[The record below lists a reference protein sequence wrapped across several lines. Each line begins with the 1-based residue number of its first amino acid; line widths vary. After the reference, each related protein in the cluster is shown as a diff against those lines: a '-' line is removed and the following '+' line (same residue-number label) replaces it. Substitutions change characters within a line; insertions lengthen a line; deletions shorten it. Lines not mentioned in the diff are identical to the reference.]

1 LRVSTKPTELDEINK
16 VVIKLE
22 MEKFSLQRDTDKA
35 SKELLQKMDKDLTML
50 KDKQKELSMQLE
62 EEKSLINKLRS
73 FKEEVNFQ
81 TTCS

>member
-16 VVIKLE
+16 AVIKLK

-50 KDKQKELSMQLE
+50 KDK
-62 EEKSLINKLRS
+62 
-73 FKEEVNFQ
+73 
-81 TTCS
+81 